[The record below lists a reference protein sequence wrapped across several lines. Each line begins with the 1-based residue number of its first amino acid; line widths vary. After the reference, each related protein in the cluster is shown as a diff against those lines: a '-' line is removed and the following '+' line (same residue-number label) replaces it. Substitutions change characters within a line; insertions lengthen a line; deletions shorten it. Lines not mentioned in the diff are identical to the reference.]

1 MYYVCTECFTFQSV
15 RDGATATTATTT
27 TTTTTTGVSSTTCN
41 NDDDGTEA
49 TGDCSPSFNRRGG
62 GVSPSASRP
71 AVRPAATPTPSSI
84 TSATRSPN
92 VRTPIRCFGDATD
105 APTTTHS
112 TKSTTTTKSQRADKR
127 PTNVTPTTNRTPGFE
142 PRPQR
147 HLHGID
153 SKILGRKSKSDLG
166 YSGEPKRRE
175 AGGVRE
181 VSKSSAT
188 EFDVPGEHSGRV
200 IVMRVGC

>member
-1 MYYVCTECFTFQSV
+1 MCAEFFTFQSV
-15 RDGATATTATTT
+15 RDGATTATT
-27 TTTTTTGVSSTTCN
+27 TTTTTTGVSSTTNDN
-41 NDDDGTEA
+41 NDDGTEA
-49 TGDCSPSFNRRGG
+49 TDDCSPSFNCRGG

-71 AVRPAATPTPSSI
+71 AVRPAATPSSSI
-84 TSATRSPN
+84 TSATRPPN
-92 VRTPIRCFGDATD
+92 VRNPIRCFGDATD
-105 APTTTHS
+105 APTTRS
-112 TKSTTTTKSQRADKR
+112 TKSTTKSRANHG
-127 PTNVTPTTNRTPGFE
+127 PTNVTPTTNRTPGLE

-200 IVMRVGC
+200 IVIRVGC

>member
-1 MYYVCTECFTFQSV
+1 MLHFSISP
-15 RDGATATTATTT
+15 DGAT
-27 TTTTTTGVSSTTCN
+27 TTTTTTGVSSTTTS
-41 NDDDGTEA
+41 NDDYGTEA
-49 TGDCSPSFNRRGG
+49 TSDCSPPFNRRGG

-71 AVRPAATPTPSSI
+71 AVRPAATTPSSI
-84 TSATRSPN
+84 TSATHPPN
-92 VRTPIRCFGDATD
+92 VGNPICCFGDATD
-105 APTTTHS
+105 APTHS
-112 TKSTTTTKSQRADKR
+112 KSTTKSRADG
-127 PTNVTPTTNRTPGFE
+127 PTNVTPTTNRTPGLE

-175 AGGVRE
+175 TGGVRE

-200 IVMRVGC
+200 IVIRVGC

>member
-15 RDGATATTATTT
+15 RHGATATATT

-71 AVRPAATPTPSSI
+71 AVRPAATPPTPSSI
-84 TSATRSPN
+84 TSATRPPN
-92 VRTPIRCFGDATD
+92 VRNPIRCFGDATD
-105 APTTTHS
+105 APTIRS
-112 TKSTTTTKSQRADKR
+112 TKSTTKSRANHG
-127 PTNVTPTTNRTPGFE
+127 PTNVTPTTNRTPGLE

-200 IVMRVGC
+200 IVIRVGC

>member
-15 RDGATATTATTT
+15 RDGATATT
-27 TTTTTTGVSSTTCN
+27 TTTTGVSSTTNN

-92 VRTPIRCFGDATD
+92 VRNPIRCFGDATD
-105 APTTTHS
+105 APTTTRS

-127 PTNVTPTTNRTPGFE
+127 PTNVTPTTNRTPGLE